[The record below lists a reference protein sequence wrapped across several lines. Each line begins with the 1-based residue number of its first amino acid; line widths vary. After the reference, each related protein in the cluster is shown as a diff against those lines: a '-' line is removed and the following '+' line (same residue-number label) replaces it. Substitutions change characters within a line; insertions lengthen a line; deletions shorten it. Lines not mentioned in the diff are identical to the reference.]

1 MSSATNRPAARPH
14 TDHRLDSHREAPL
27 HMDADEFRRAGHA
40 LVDSIATFLESVPE
54 RPVTAGESPEDVRSA
69 LDAAAHL
76 PDAGS
81 DVATLLRDAS
91 RLLFEHS
98 LFNGHPRFFGYIT
111 SSPAP
116 VGILADLLAAAVN
129 PNVGAWRLS
138 PMATEIEAQTIRWIA
153 ELVGYPTS
161 CGGVLVSGGNMANM
175 VGLFAARAAAAAA
188 AKWNVREHGVAADG
202 ARPLRIY
209 ASRETHT
216 WLQKGADLAGLG
228 TDSIRWIPTYDDL
241 RMDVTALRSAIE
253 RDRAAGELPMMVVGT
268 AGSVSTGAVDPL
280 TQIAELCR
288 REKIWFHVDGAYGA
302 FAAAL
307 PDAPAEL
314 RALALADSVA
324 MDPHKWL
331 YAPLEVGCILV
342 RDVERL
348 REAFAYHPPY
358 YHFGQEATNFVDLGP
373 QNSRGFRALKVWL
386 ALRQVGREGYVRMIG
401 DDIRLTER
409 LHAAVAEHPELE
421 PFTLALSIS
430 TFRYVP
436 RDLRDRLGEEGVE
449 GYLDTLN
456 QELLERIQL
465 SGEAFVSNAVI
476 GERYLLR
483 ACIVNFNTA
492 LADVEALPE
501 IVARLGRETDAELR
515 PGSGL

>member
-1 MSSATNRPAARPH
+1 MSSATNQSSTRVH
-14 TDHRLDSHREAPL
+14 SAPGSDATRRTPL
-27 HMDADEFRRAGHA
+27 GMDAEEFRSAGHA
-40 LVDSIATFLESVPE
+40 LVDSLATFLASLPD
-54 RPVTAGESPEDVRSA
+54 RPVTRGESPEEVRSA
-69 LDAAAHL
+69 LGAAARL
-76 PDAGS
+76 PDSGS
-81 DVATLLRDAS
+81 DAGVLLDDAT

-116 VGILADLLAAAVN
+116 IGILADLLAAAVN

-138 PMATEIEAQTIRWIA
+138 PMATEIEAQTVRWIA
-153 ELVGYPTS
+153 ELTGYPTS
-161 CGGVLVSGGNMANM
+161 CGGLLVSGGNMANM
-175 VGLFAARAAAAAA
+175 VGLFAARAAAA
-188 AKWNVREHGVAADG
+188 KWDVRAHGVAAGG
-202 ARPLRIY
+202 ARPLRVY
-209 ASRETHT
+209 ASKETHT
-216 WLQKGADLAGLG
+216 WLQKATDLSGLG
-228 TDSIRWIPTYDDL
+228 TDSIRWISTDDDL
-241 RMDVTALRSAIE
+241 RMNVAELRSAIE
-253 RDRAAGELPMMVVGT
+253 HDRAAGELPMMVVGT

-280 TQIAELCR
+280 TEIAELCR

-314 RALALADSVA
+314 RALSLADSVA

-331 YAPLEVGCILV
+331 YAPLETGCILV
-342 RDVERL
+342 RDAERL
-348 REAFAYHPPY
+348 RNAFSYHPPY

-386 ALRQVGREGYVRMIG
+386 ALRQVGRDGYVRMIS
-401 DDIRLTER
+401 DDVRLTR
-409 LHAAVAEHPELE
+409 SLHDAVSAHAELE

-436 RDLRDRLGEEGVE
+436 RDLRTRLGEERVE
-449 GYLDTLN
+449 RYLDSLN
-456 QELLERIQL
+456 EELLERIQL

-476 GERYLLR
+476 RDRYVLR
-483 ACIVNFNTA
+483 ACIVNFNTT

-501 IVARLGRETDAELR
+501 IVARIGRETDEELR
-515 PGSGL
+515 ADAKL

>member
-1 MSSATNRPAARPH
+1 
-14 TDHRLDSHREAPL
+14 
-27 HMDADEFRRAGHA
+27 MDADEFRRAGHS

-54 RPVTAGESPEDVRSA
+54 RPVTHGESPEQIRSA

-76 PDAGS
+76 PHAGS
-81 DVATLLRDAS
+81 DAAALLHDAA
-91 RLLFEHS
+91 RLLYEHS
-98 LFNGHPRFFGYIT
+98 LLNGHPRFFGYIT

-116 VGILADLLAAAVN
+116 IGILADLLAAAVN

-138 PMATEIEAQTIRWIA
+138 PMASEIEAQTIRWIA

-161 CGGVLVSGGNMANM
+161 CGGLLVSGGNMANI
-175 VGLFAARAAAAAA
+175 VGLFAARAAAAG
-188 AKWNVREHGVAADG
+188 WDVRAQGVAAAG
-202 ARPLRIY
+202 AHPLRIY
-209 ASRETHT
+209 ASKETHT

-228 TDSIRWIPTYDDL
+228 TDSVRWIPTDGDL
-241 RMDVTALRSAIE
+241 GMDVAELRAAIA

-280 TQIAELCR
+280 AEIAELCR
-288 REKIWFHVDGAYGA
+288 AEHIWFHVDGAYGA

-331 YAPLEVGCILV
+331 YAPLEVGCVLV
-342 RDVERL
+342 RDAERL
-348 REAFAYHPPY
+348 RNAFAYHPPY

-386 ALRQVGREGYVRMIG
+386 ALRQVGRDGYVRMIE
-401 DDIRLTER
+401 DDIRLTR
-409 LHAAVAEHPELE
+409 KLHAAITEHPELE

-436 RDLRDRLGEEGVE
+436 RYLRDRRGDERVE
-449 GYLDTLN
+449 AYLDALN

-476 GERYLLR
+476 RGRYLLR
-483 ACIVNFNTA
+483 ACIVNFNTT
-492 LADVEALPE
+492 LVDVEALPE
-501 IVARLGRETDAELR
+501 IVARIGRDADAELQ
-515 PGSGL
+515 PSVEL

>member
-1 MSSATNRPAARPH
+1 
-14 TDHRLDSHREAPL
+14 
-27 HMDADEFRRAGHA
+27 MDPEEFRRAGHA
-40 LVDSIATFLESVPE
+40 LVDSIAAFLGSVRE
-54 RPVTAGESPEDVRSA
+54 RPVTTGEAPDEIRNA
-69 LDAAAHL
+69 LDAAAPL
-76 PDAGS
+76 PDTGA
-81 DVATLLRDAS
+81 DAAALLDDAS

-98 LFNGHPRFFGYIT
+98 LLNGSPRFFGYIT

-116 VGILADLLAAAVN
+116 LGMLAELLAAAVN

-161 CGGVLVSGGNMANM
+161 CGGLLVSGGNMANM
-175 VGLFAARAAAAAA
+175 VGLFAARAAGAG
-188 AKWNVREHGVAADG
+188 WDVRARGVAARD
-202 ARPLRIY
+202 ARSLRIY
-209 ASRETHT
+209 ASKETHT

-228 TDSIRWIPTYDDL
+228 TDAVRWIATDDDL
-241 RMDVTALRSAIE
+241 RMDVAELRAAIE
-253 RDRAAGELPMMVVGT
+253 RDRAADDLPMMVVGT

-280 TQIAELCR
+280 TEIAELCR

-331 YAPLEVGCILV
+331 YAPLEAGCVLV
-342 RDVERL
+342 RDAEQL

-358 YHFGQEATNFVDLGP
+358 YHFGQEATNYVDLGP

-401 DDIRLTER
+401 DDIGLARR
-409 LHAAVAEHPELE
+409 LHSAVSGHPELE

-436 RDLRDRLGEEGVE
+436 LDLRDRLGDERTES
-449 GYLDTLN
+449 YLDTLN

-476 GERYLLR
+476 RGRYLLR
-483 ACIVNFNTA
+483 ACIVNFNTTM
-492 LADVEALPE
+492 ADVEALPE
-501 IVARLGRETDAELR
+501 IVARMGRATDAELR
-515 PGSGL
+515 PGAAV